1 MMNDPSKTRTAVAP
15 STSGVLENPFAVRD
29 AGSVR
34 AGAAA
39 YDQFNDSIPRKL
51 IFRAFLFFTGLHIAF
66 IVSLLFLHLRG

>member
-1 MMNDPSKTRTAVAP
+1 MMNDPSKTRTAAAP

-39 YDQFNDSIPRKL
+39 YDQFSDWMPRRL
-51 IFRAFLFFTGLHIAF
+51 IFRALLFFTGLRSSF
-66 IVSLLFLHLRG
+66 IVSLLFFHLRG